1 MADPAITGALVG
13 GGIAVI
19 TTIANLLYNWWQNQ
33 SARQFAMRQQVYLE
47 ACEWAARGSEYL
59 ASFARLDLEDTQ
71 LSQLVQPSRAAYY
84 KVHVVAEQNTVWAFE
99 AAAEYLW
106 TQTAELMT
114 QRVLLRQRVSRLQ
127 ALQTEVEQ
135 TSAYLQQVTKLIDN
149 IPKASAAR
157 ETLATIPQ
165 LVVEFTRARDQLR
178 AAQQQIA
185 TVQDEIVKGHEQL
198 LGACLQAA
206 VGYGDR
212 LVAANIAA
220 RKELG
225 MPLNE
230 DEYRESVR
238 AASSKVSEAVQRMV
252 ERFRASA

>member
-19 TTIANLLYNWWQNQ
+19 TTVANLLYNWWQNQ
-33 SARQFAMRQQVYLE
+33 SARQFAIRQQVYLD

-59 ASFARLDLEDTQ
+59 ASFARLDLEDMQ
-71 LSQLVQPSRAAYY
+71 LAQIVQPSGAAYY
-84 KVHVVAEQNTVWAFE
+84 KVHVVADQDTVRAFS
-99 AAAEYLW
+99 AAAEYLG
-106 TQTAELMT
+106 TETVELMA
-114 QRVLLRQRVSRLQ
+114 QRVLVRQRISHLQ
-127 ALQTEVEQ
+127 ALQTEAEQ
-135 TSAYLQQVTKLIDN
+135 TSAYLQQVTTLIDN
-149 IPKASAAR
+149 IPKGSPAP
-157 ETLATIPQ
+157 ETLAAIPK

-178 AAQQQIA
+178 SAQQQVA
-185 TVQDEIVKGHEQL
+185 TVRGEIVKGHEQL

-225 MPLNE
+225 IPLKE
-230 DEYRESVR
+230 EEYRESVR